1 MVFGGNVFYP
11 AASLTKT
18 VPVISISGLAKH
30 YVVPGWRVG
39 WIMVHDR
46 NEVLKDV
53 RTAYFKLSQMILGA
67 NSIVQV
73 GSKLTIGSLCDYTHS
88 ICRSLERDPRSADAS
103 SWQR

>member
-73 GSKLTIGSLCDYTHS
+73 NSEAYSWVRSASTSSFCLS
-88 ICRSLERDPRSADAS
+88 ICRAQSPIC
-103 SWQR
+103 